1 MPKDVVWGFRG
12 AVCGGF
18 CHSERLLIQT
28 NRRPCQGSLQPRFQ
42 KAPRW
47 WPIEGDRWRGRG
59 SSTSCQPAVDGLRFA
74 ALRRCPRPQLC
85 RASSRRWRV
94 QQGRL
99 QSVSLP
105 PGRTVSAALG
115 ARGPARRL
123 GRLMFDVYLSYRRDL
138 LIVRKGSSLPISVSG
153 RWRKRKRKVIS
164 VSGEIRSAIERQGY
178 YMRKVSDLK
187 KH

>member
-1 MPKDVVWGFRG
+1 M
-12 AVCGGF
+12 
-18 CHSERLLIQT
+18 I
-28 NRRPCQGSLQPRFQ
+28 
-42 KAPRW
+42 
-47 WPIEGDRWRGRG
+47 
-59 SSTSCQPAVDGLRFA
+59 
-74 ALRRCPRPQLC
+74 
-85 RASSRRWRV
+85 
-94 QQGRL
+94 
-99 QSVSLP
+99 
-105 PGRTVSAALG
+105 AALG